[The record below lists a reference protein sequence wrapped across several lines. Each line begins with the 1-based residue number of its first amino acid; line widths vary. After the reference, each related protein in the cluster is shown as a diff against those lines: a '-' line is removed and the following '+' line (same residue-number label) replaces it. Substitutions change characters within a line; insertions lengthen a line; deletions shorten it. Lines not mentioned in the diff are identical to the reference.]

1 MMEPVGVTRMVV
13 VGAGASVDS
22 VLPVIVVAHDV
33 RAIAQRATHRLRL
46 IFVIEKLR
54 W

>member
-1 MMEPVGVTRMVV
+1 MMDPVGATGMVV
-13 VGAGASVDS
+13 VVTGVTVES
-22 VLPVIVVAHDV
+22 VLPVIVVAHEV
-33 RAIAQRATHRLRL
+33 RAIAQRETLNRRL